1 MKRTLAA
8 SGVLS
13 LALFMTACAED
24 GTTTEDT
31 TTEETT
37 ATETTAVTETET
49 TEADTTEETTTEETT
64 TEETDAAAA
73 EGEDVV
79 DTAVSAGS
87 FTTLVTA
94 VQAAGLEETLRGEGP
109 FTVFAPTDEAF
120 ETLPEGTL
128 DELLAD
134 PEGDL
139 AEILQYHVVAGEVF
153 AADVLEMDGETV
165 ETVQGG
171 TFTIEVDGEQVA
183 LLDTAGNRINVVD
196 TDVEASNGV
205 IHVLDGVLSPTP

>member
-13 LALFMTACAED
+13 LALFMAACAED
-24 GTTTEDT
+24 GTTTEGT

-37 ATETTAVTETET
+37 ATETTEATETET
-49 TEADTTEETTTEETT
+49 TEADTAEETTTEETT
-64 TEETDAAAA
+64 AEETDAAAA

-109 FTVFAPTDEAF
+109 FAVFAPTDEAF

-139 AEILQYHVVAGEVF
+139 AEILQCHVVAGEVF
-153 AADVLEMDGETV
+153 AADILEMDGETV
-165 ETVQGG
+165 
-171 TFTIEVDGEQVA
+171 
-183 LLDTAGNRINVVD
+183 
-196 TDVEASNGV
+196 
-205 IHVLDGVLSPTP
+205 

>member
-13 LALFMTACAED
+13 LALFMAACAED

-37 ATETTAVTETET
+37 ATETTEATETET
-49 TEADTTEETTTEETT
+49 TEADTAEETTTEETT

-120 ETLPEGTL
+120 ETLPEH
-128 DELLAD
+128 
-134 PEGDL
+134 PRR
-139 AEILQYHVVAGEVF
+139 VAG
-153 AADVLEMDGETV
+153 
-165 ETVQGG
+165 
-171 TFTIEVDGEQVA
+171 
-183 LLDTAGNRINVVD
+183 
-196 TDVEASNGV
+196 
-205 IHVLDGVLSPTP
+205 

>member
-24 GTTTEDT
+24 GTTTEET

-49 TEADTTEETTTEETT
+49 TEADTTEETT

-139 AEILQYHVVAGEVF
+139 AEILQCHVVAGEVF
-153 AADVLEMDGETV
+153 AADILEMDGETV
-165 ETVQGG
+165 
-171 TFTIEVDGEQVA
+171 
-183 LLDTAGNRINVVD
+183 
-196 TDVEASNGV
+196 
-205 IHVLDGVLSPTP
+205 